1 MTQFDNIIKDIK
13 NKKLLPVYFLWGEE
27 PFFIDRISKT
37 IEDEVLTEDEKG
49 FDQTVLYGN
58 EVDVE
63 QVIAQ
68 AKQFPMFSGKRVV
81 IVKEAQHL
89 SRNIEKIE
97 SYLEN
102 PQPSTVLIFNYKGKK
117 PDGRQKY
124 GKLLAKNNWSFESP
138 AIRDY
143 QVPAFVDKFAKSASL
158 TIDAKSKAMMTEFLG
173 ADLGRVYN
181 EIQKLKI
188 VAKDGKITPEIVE
201 QNIGISKDYNNFEL
215 QGALSYK
222 DGAKAF
228 SISKYFGENP
238 KSNPMIVTLAVLYK
252 MFSSLIIY
260 HTLTDKSQGNAARE
274 LGINPYFV
282 KDYQAAAGNYPL
294 KKATRIISLLR
305 EADVKSKGVGSTGKV
320 TDSELLNELI
330 FKIISM

>member
-49 FDQTVLYGN
+49 FDQTILYGN

-102 PQPSTVLIFNYKGKK
+102 PQPNTVLVFNYKGKK

-124 GKLLAKNNWSFESP
+124 GKLLAKNKWSFESK
-138 AIRDY
+138 ITRDY
-143 QVPAFVDKFAKSASL
+143 QVPIYLDQFAKSAGL

-173 ADLGRVYN
+173 SDLGRVYN

-188 VAKDGKITPEIVE
+188 VVKDGKITPEIVE

-222 DGAKAF
+222 DGSKAF

-238 KSNPMIVTLAVLYK
+238 KSSPLVVTLAVLFK

-260 HTLTDKSQGNAARE
+260 HTLVDKSQGNVARE

-282 KDYQAAAGNYPL
+282 KDYQVAANNYPL
-294 KKATRIISLLR
+294 KKVTRIISLLR